1 MFQRRLF
8 QLDDRLTL
16 CANFVREGVRLAD
29 IGTDHGYLPIYLAK
43 TGKITRGIAA
53 DINIGP
59 LQKAAMHIKKY
70 HAEDLVEARLSN
82 GLEVIFEHE
91 VDDIVIAGMG
101 GELIARILEA
111 APWVKNS
118 EKHLILQPMTGAEE
132 LRCYLR
138 ENGFS
143 VRQEV
148 AAVYGT
154 KVYSVMLVWY
164 DPLEPNHDPLFPY
177 VGLLDGSDDAGRAY
191 IEREIRFFQKKADG
205 LNHAG
210 QSEQAAS
217 AERMVQLLEQRLQVG
232 KEKIS

>member
-82 GLEVIFEHE
+82 GWR
-91 VDDIVIAGMG
+91 VDRPYFRSSSL
-101 GELIARILEA
+101 GEKQRETPDFAANDRSGRTALLFTGERILRA
-111 APWVKNS
+111 AGSCRRGWNK
-118 EKHLILQPMTGAEE
+118 G
-132 LRCYLR
+132 
-138 ENGFS
+138 
-143 VRQEV
+143 
-148 AAVYGT
+148 
-154 KVYSVMLVWY
+154 
-164 DPLEPNHDPLFPY
+164 LFGH
-177 VGLLDGSDDAGRAY
+177 VGL
-191 IEREIRFFQKKADG
+191 
-205 LNHAG
+205 
-210 QSEQAAS
+210 
-217 AERMVQLLEQRLQVG
+217 V
-232 KEKIS
+232 